1 MKGQYPIRSIIC
13 DAALYRSALGL
24 GLPIAGQALIA
35 VGMNMAD
42 TLMLGQMG
50 DAQISAASMAGQYV
64 TLFLAC
70 VMGLGMGVAV
80 LTNRFWGMGD
90 KDSMKQSVTI
100 MLRWE
105 LLLTAVWR
113 MARL

>member
-1 MKGQYPIRSIIC
+1 MMYAVEAVMKRKYPIRTIIC
-13 DAALYRSALGL
+13 DRELYVGSLRL

-35 VGMNMAD
+35 VGMNMVD

-80 LTNRFWGMGD
+80 LTNRFWGMDD
-90 KDSMKQSVTI
+90 KDS
-100 MLRWE
+100 E
-105 LLLTAVWR
+105 N
-113 MARL
+113 